1 MIIGIK
7 SISNQLEQV
16 FLEYGIKDKV
26 ELRYSNLNNVDIQCN
41 NLLRISKSTKD
52 LNILKEQIILR
63 LNENELVSRVEILPN
78 NFINI
83 SFSNIYLKTY
93 GLLEKKLLL
102 SNTKRNILIDYGGP
116 NIGKDLHVGHIR
128 TLNIGRSL
136 YNLNKIAGN
145 NVVSDIHFGDWGMP
159 VALIIAYAENK
170 DITIEELK
178 FNDFEEIYPKAS
190 TLSKENTEFYE
201 HAKSISKN
209 LNEKDEIYLSKWKK
223 IYNIVIP
230 EIKNL
235 LTQIGHE
242 FDFYLGESD
251 VVDNVKIVLD
261 KAIKDKKIKKD
272 DGAYIS
278 TEKTD
283 PPVLITKSDD
293 SYLYLTTDLG
303 TVHYRE
309 ENFDIDT
316 YIYVVD
322 QRQQKHF
329 EQLFSTCKHFGL
341 SNKNFK
347 HIGFGTI
354 NGLDGKPFKT
364 RDGEIYKLRTL
375 YDDIKVKLEEYNDN
389 LKGIDTLVNTVL
401 TFSDLLPNR
410 NQNYIFDVDKFT
422 DINGK
427 TGTYIQYAQVRAKK
441 LLENSKDSERSLD
454 IGNLNIDEKKL
465 LFLISKF
472 YYYFNLSLNSNEPHH
487 LAEYAYNVSQAF
499 NSFYSN
505 NPVFSE
511 EISKELRES
520 RLEIVYRYFNTIK
533 ISLECLGI
541 DLINEM

>member
-1 MIIGIK
+1 MINGTDELAD
-7 SISNQLEQV
+7 SLSHV
-16 FLEYGIKDKV
+16 FKQFNIDDDV
-26 ELRYSNLNNVDIQCN
+26 ELRYSNLEGVDVQCN
-41 NLLRISKSTKD
+41 NLLRLVKSDITDELK
-52 LNILKEQIILR
+52 NSILKSINSLEI
-63 LNENELVSRVEILPN
+63 VKDVEIVDN

-83 SFSNIYLKTY
+83 NFSNKYFEKFALFDKSF
-93 GLLEKKLLL
+93 LLED
-102 SNTKRNILIDYGGP
+102 SPVSILFDYGGP

-136 YNLNKIAGN
+136 YNINKIAGN
-145 NVVSDIHFGDWGMP
+145 RVVSDIHFGDWGMP
-159 VALIIAYAENK
+159 IALIIAYTEKNNL
-170 DITIEELK
+170 DIGELT
-178 FNDFEEIYPKAS
+178 FYDFEDIYPKAS
-190 TLSKENTEFYE
+190 NLSKDDISFYE
-201 HAKSISKN
+201 QSKNISKK
-209 LNEKDEIYLSKWKK
+209 LNERDDFYITKWKI
-223 IYNIVIP
+223 IYNLVIP
-230 EIKNL
+230 EIKKL
-235 LTQIGHE
+235 LEQVGHK
-242 FDFYLGESD
+242 FDYYLGESD
-251 VVDNVKIVLD
+251 VVENIEIVLD
-261 KAIKDKKIKKD
+261 QAKKDKKIVVD

-283 PPVLITKSDD
+283 PPVLITKSDG

-309 ENFDIDT
+309 KNFDIDT
-316 YIYVVD
+316 YVYVVD

-329 EQLFSTCKHFGL
+329 EQLFATCKHLGL
-341 SNKNFK
+341 SDKNFK

-375 YDDIKVKLEEYNDN
+375 YDDIEIKLKEYNDN
-389 LKGIDTLVNTVL
+389 LEGIDILVNTVL

-441 LLENSKDSERSLD
+441 LLENSKSSERLLD
-454 IGNLNIDEKKL
+454 TENLNIEEKKL

-487 LAEYAYNVSQAF
+487 LAEYSYDVSQAF

-511 EISKELRES
+511 EIPRELRAS
-520 RLEIVYRYFNTIK
+520 RLEIVYRYFKTIE
-533 ISLECLGI
+533 ITLECLGI

>member
-1 MIIGIK
+1 MINGTNELAD
-7 SISNQLEQV
+7 SLSNV
-16 FLEYGIKDKV
+16 FAQFNITDEI
-26 ELRYSNLNNVDIQCN
+26 ELRYSNLKGIDVQCN
-41 NLLRISKSTKD
+41 NLLRLVKSDITDDLKD
-52 LNILKEQIILR
+52 SILKSINSLEI
-63 LNENELVSRVEILPN
+63 VKDVEILDN

-83 SFSNIYLKTY
+83 NFSNKYFEEFALFDKSF
-93 GLLEKKLLL
+93 LLED
-102 SNTKRNILIDYGGP
+102 SPVSILFDYGGP

-136 YNLNKIAGN
+136 YNINKIAGN
-145 NVVSDIHFGDWGMP
+145 RVVSDIHFGDWGMP
-159 VALIIAYAENK
+159 IALIIAYTEKNNL
-170 DITIEELK
+170 DIGELT
-178 FNDFEEIYPKAS
+178 FSDFEDIYPKAS
-190 TLSKENTEFYE
+190 SLSKDDVNFYE
-201 HAKSISKN
+201 QSKNISKK
-209 LNEKDEIYLSKWKK
+209 LNERDDFYITKWKI
-223 IYNIVIP
+223 IYNLVIP
-230 EIKNL
+230 EIKKL
-235 LTQIGHE
+235 LEQVGHK
-242 FDFYLGESD
+242 FDYYLGESD
-251 VVDNVKIVLD
+251 VVENIEIVLD
-261 KAIKDKKIKKD
+261 QAKKDKKIVVD

-283 PPVLITKSDD
+283 PPVLITKSDG

-316 YIYVVD
+316 YVYVVD

-329 EQLFSTCKHFGL
+329 EQLFATCKHLGL
-341 SNKNFK
+341 SDKNFK

-375 YDDIKVKLEEYNDN
+375 YDDIEIKLKEYNDN
-389 LKGIDTLVNTVL
+389 LEGIDILVNTVL

-441 LLENSKDSERSLD
+441 LLENSKSSERSLD
-454 IGNLNIDEKKL
+454 TENLNIDEKKL

-487 LAEYAYNVSQAF
+487 LAEYAYDVSQAF

-505 NPVFSE
+505 NPVLSE
-511 EISKELRES
+511 EIPRELRAS
-520 RLEIVYRYFNTIK
+520 RLEIVYRYFKTIE
-533 ISLECLGI
+533 ISLDCLGI

>member
-1 MIIGIK
+1 MINGTSEIAK
-7 SISNQLEQV
+7 TLSTV
-16 FLEYGIKDKV
+16 FKKFNINDDV
-26 ELRYSNLNNVDIQCN
+26 ELRYSNLDNVDIQCN
-41 NLLRISKSTKD
+41 NLLRLEKFELTEEFRNTISQSINSLD
-52 LNILKEQIILR
+52 LVKKI
-63 LNENELVSRVEILPN
+63 EIAEN

-83 SFSNIYLKTY
+83 NFSNHY
-93 GLLEKKLLL
+93 LEKFAIIDKSLLAKD
-102 SNTKRNILIDYGGP
+102 SKISILFDYGGP

-136 YNLNKIAGN
+136 YQINKVAGN
-145 NVVSDIHFGDWGMP
+145 KVVSDIHFGDWGMP
-159 VALIIAYAENK
+159 IALIIAYTEKNNLN
-170 DITIEELK
+170 INELT
-178 FNDFEEIYPKAS
+178 FYDFEDIYPKAS
-190 TLSKENTEFYE
+190 SLSKEDDNFYE
-201 HAKSISKN
+201 KSKNISKK
-209 LNEKDEIYLSKWKK
+209 LNEKDEFYITKWKI
-223 IYNIVIP
+223 IYNLVIP
-230 EIKNL
+230 EIKKL
-235 LTQIGHE
+235 LEQIGHK
-242 FDFYLGESD
+242 FDYYLGESD
-251 VVDNVKIVLD
+251 VVENIEIVLD
-261 KAIKDKKIKKD
+261 QAKKDKKIVVD
-272 DGAYIS
+272 DSAYIS

-283 PPVLITKSDD
+283 PPILITKSDG

-316 YIYVVD
+316 YVYVVD

-341 SNKNFK
+341 SDKNFK

-375 YDDIKVKLEEYNDN
+375 YNDIKIKLEKYNDS
-389 LKGIDTLVNTVL
+389 LEGIDILVNTVL

-441 LLENSKDSERSLD
+441 LLENSKSSERSLD
-454 IGNLNIDEKKL
+454 TENLNIDEKKL

-472 YYYFNLSLNSNEPHH
+472 YYYFNLSLSSNEPHH

-505 NPVFSE
+505 NPIFSE
-511 EISKELRES
+511 EISKELRAS
-520 RLEIVYRYFNTIK
+520 RLEIVYRYFKTIE

>member
-1 MIIGIK
+1 MINGANEIAEAI
-7 SISNQLEQV
+7 SIV
-16 FLEYGIKDKV
+16 FKQYNVPDAV
-26 ELRYSNLNNVDIQCN
+26 ELRYSNLDNVDIQCN
-41 NLLRISKSTKD
+41 NLLRIEKTYLSDDFKKDILNALEKLKSIK
-52 LNILKEQIILR
+52 N
-63 LNENELVSRVEILPN
+63 VEILDN

-83 SFSNIYLKTY
+83 NFSNQYLEEFALINKDVIKV
-93 GLLEKKLLL
+93 GSDK
-102 SNTKRNILIDYGGP
+102 SILFDYGGP

-136 YNLNKIAGN
+136 YNINKIAGN
-145 NVVSDIHFGDWGMP
+145 RVVSDIHFGDWGMP
-159 VALIIAYAENK
+159 IALIVAYTEKNNL
-170 DITIEELK
+170 DIGELT
-178 FNDFEEIYPKAS
+178 FSDFEDIYPKAS
-190 TLSKENTEFYE
+190 SLSKDDVNFYE
-201 HAKSISKN
+201 QSKNISKK
-209 LNEKDEIYLSKWKK
+209 LNEQDDFYITKWKI
-223 IYNIVIP
+223 IYNLVIP
-230 EIKNL
+230 EIKKL
-235 LTQIGHE
+235 LEQVGHK
-242 FDFYLGESD
+242 FDYYLGESD
-251 VVDNVKIVLD
+251 VVENIEIVLD
-261 KAIKDKKIKKD
+261 QAKKDKKIIVD

-283 PPVLITKSDD
+283 PPVLITKSDG

-309 ENFDIDT
+309 ENFDIDS

-341 SNKNFK
+341 SDKNFK

-375 YDDIKVKLEEYNDN
+375 YDDIKIKLKEYNDN
-389 LKGIDTLVNTVL
+389 LEGIDILVNTVL

-422 DINGK
+422 DVNGK

-441 LLENSKDSERSLD
+441 LLENSKSSERSLD
-454 IGNLNIDEKKL
+454 TENLNIDEKKL

-487 LAEYAYNVSQAF
+487 LAEYAYDVSQAF

-511 EISKELRES
+511 EIPRELRAS
-520 RLEIVYRYFNTIK
+520 RLEIVYRYFKTIE
-533 ISLECLGI
+533 ITLECLGI

>member
-1 MIIGIK
+1 MINGTDELAD
-7 SISNQLEQV
+7 SLSHV
-16 FLEYGIKDKV
+16 FKQFNIDDDV
-26 ELRYSNLNNVDIQCN
+26 ELRYSNLKGVDVQCN
-41 NLLRISKSTKD
+41 NLLRLGKSDITDELKD
-52 LNILKEQIILR
+52 SILKSINSLEI
-63 LNENELVSRVEILPN
+63 VKDVEILDN

-83 SFSNIYLKTY
+83 NFSNKYFEKFALFDKSL
-93 GLLEKKLLL
+93 LLED
-102 SNTKRNILIDYGGP
+102 SPVSILFDYGGP

-136 YNLNKIAGN
+136 YNINKIAGN
-145 NVVSDIHFGDWGMP
+145 KVVSDIHFGDWGMP
-159 VALIIAYAENK
+159 IALIIAYTEKNNL
-170 DITIEELK
+170 DIGELT
-178 FNDFEEIYPKAS
+178 FSDFEDIYPKAS
-190 TLSKENTEFYE
+190 NLSKDDISFYE
-201 HAKSISKN
+201 QSKNISKK
-209 LNEKDEIYLSKWKK
+209 LNEQDDFYITKWKI
-223 IYNIVIP
+223 IYKLVIP
-230 EIKNL
+230 EIKKL
-235 LTQIGHE
+235 LEQVGHK
-242 FDFYLGESD
+242 FDHYLGESD
-251 VVDNVKIVLD
+251 VVKNIEIVLD
-261 KAIKDKKIKKD
+261 QAKKDKKIVVD

-283 PPVLITKSDD
+283 PPVLITKSDG

-309 ENFDIDT
+309 ENFDIDS

-329 EQLFSTCKHFGL
+329 EQLFATCKHLGL
-341 SNKNFK
+341 SDRNFK

-375 YDDIKVKLEEYNDN
+375 YDDIKIKLKEYNDN
-389 LKGIDTLVNTVL
+389 LEGIDILVNTVL

-441 LLENSKDSERSLD
+441 LLENSKSSERSLD
-454 IGNLNIDEKKL
+454 TENLNIDEKKL

-487 LAEYAYNVSQAF
+487 LAEYAYDVSQAF

-511 EISKELRES
+511 EIPRELRAS
-520 RLEIVYRYFNTIK
+520 RLEIVYRYFKTIE

>member
-1 MIIGIK
+1 MINGANEIADAI
-7 SISNQLEQV
+7 SIV
-16 FLEYGIKDKV
+16 FKQYNVLDDV
-26 ELRYSNLNNVDIQCN
+26 ELRYSNLDNVDIQCN
-41 NLLRISKSTKD
+41 NLLRIEKKYLSDDFKKDILNALKKLKSIK
-52 LNILKEQIILR
+52 N
-63 LNENELVSRVEILPN
+63 VEILDN

-83 SFSNIYLKTY
+83 NFSNQYLEEFALINKDVI
-93 GLLEKKLLL
+93 KLG
-102 SNTKRNILIDYGGP
+102 SDKSILFDYGGP

-136 YNLNKIAGN
+136 YNINKIAGN
-145 NVVSDIHFGDWGMP
+145 KVVSDIHFGDWGMP
-159 VALIIAYAENK
+159 IALIIAYTEKNNL
-170 DITIEELK
+170 DIGELT
-178 FNDFEEIYPKAS
+178 FSDFEDIYPKAS
-190 TLSKENTEFYE
+190 SLSKDDVNFYE
-201 HAKSISKN
+201 QSKNISKK
-209 LNEKDEIYLSKWKK
+209 LNEQDDFYITKWKI
-223 IYNIVIP
+223 IYNLVIP
-230 EIKNL
+230 EIKKL
-235 LTQIGHE
+235 LEQVGHK
-242 FDFYLGESD
+242 FDYYLGESD
-251 VVDNVKIVLD
+251 VVKNIEIVLD
-261 KAIKDKKIKKD
+261 QAKKDKKIVVD

-283 PPVLITKSDD
+283 PPVLITKSDG

-309 ENFDIDT
+309 ENFDIDS

-329 EQLFSTCKHFGL
+329 EQLFATCKHLGL
-341 SNKNFK
+341 SDRNFK

-375 YDDIKVKLEEYNDN
+375 YDDIKIKLKEYNDN
-389 LKGIDTLVNTVL
+389 LEGIDILVNTVL

-441 LLENSKDSERSLD
+441 LLENSKSSERSLD
-454 IGNLNIDEKKL
+454 TENLNIDEKKL

-487 LAEYAYNVSQAF
+487 LAEYAYDVSQAF

-511 EISKELRES
+511 EIPRELRAS
-520 RLEIVYRYFNTIK
+520 RLEIVYRYFKTIE
-533 ISLECLGI
+533 ILLYCLGI

>member
-1 MIIGIK
+1 MINGANEIADAI
-7 SISNQLEQV
+7 SIV
-16 FLEYGIKDKV
+16 FKQYNVLDDV
-26 ELRYSNLNNVDIQCN
+26 ELRYSNLDNVDIQCN
-41 NLLRISKSTKD
+41 NLLRIEKKYLSDDFKKDILNALKKLKSIK
-52 LNILKEQIILR
+52 N
-63 LNENELVSRVEILPN
+63 VEILDN

-83 SFSNIYLKTY
+83 NFSNQYLEEFALINKDVI
-93 GLLEKKLLL
+93 KLG
-102 SNTKRNILIDYGGP
+102 SDKSILFDYGGP

-136 YNLNKIAGN
+136 YNINKIAGN
-145 NVVSDIHFGDWGMP
+145 KVVSDIHFGDWGMP
-159 VALIIAYAENK
+159 IALIIAYTEKNNL
-170 DITIEELK
+170 DIGELT
-178 FNDFEEIYPKAS
+178 FYDFEDIYPKAS
-190 TLSKENTEFYE
+190 NLSKDDISFYE
-201 HAKSISKN
+201 QSKNISKK
-209 LNEKDEIYLSKWKK
+209 LNERDDFYITKWKI
-223 IYNIVIP
+223 IYNLVIP
-230 EIKNL
+230 EIKKL
-235 LTQIGHE
+235 LEQVGHK
-242 FDFYLGESD
+242 FDYYLGESD
-251 VVDNVKIVLD
+251 VVKNIEIVLD
-261 KAIKDKKIKKD
+261 QAKKDKKIVVD

-283 PPVLITKSDD
+283 PPVLITKSDG

-309 ENFDIDT
+309 ENFDIDS

-329 EQLFSTCKHFGL
+329 EQLFATCKHFGL
-341 SNKNFK
+341 SDKNFK

-389 LKGIDTLVNTVL
+389 LEGIDTLVNTVL

-422 DINGK
+422 DVNGK

-441 LLENSKDSERSLD
+441 LLENSKSSERSLD
-454 IGNLNIDEKKL
+454 TENLNIDEKKL

-487 LAEYAYNVSQAF
+487 LAEYAYDVSQAF

-511 EISKELRES
+511 EIPRELRAS
-520 RLEIVYRYFNTIK
+520 RLEIVYRYFKTIE
-533 ISLECLGI
+533 ILLYCLGI

>member
-1 MIIGIK
+1 MINGANEIADAI
-7 SISNQLEQV
+7 SIV
-16 FLEYGIKDKV
+16 FKQYNVLDDV
-26 ELRYSNLNNVDIQCN
+26 ELRYSNLDNVDIQCN
-41 NLLRISKSTKD
+41 NLLRIEKKYLSDDFKKDILNALKKLKSIK
-52 LNILKEQIILR
+52 N
-63 LNENELVSRVEILPN
+63 VEILDN

-83 SFSNIYLKTY
+83 NFSNQYLEEFALINKDVI
-93 GLLEKKLLL
+93 KLG
-102 SNTKRNILIDYGGP
+102 SDKSILFDYGGP

-136 YNLNKIAGN
+136 YNINKIAGN
-145 NVVSDIHFGDWGMP
+145 RVVSDIHFGDWGMP
-159 VALIIAYAENK
+159 IALIIAYTEKNNL
-170 DITIEELK
+170 DIGELT
-178 FNDFEEIYPKAS
+178 FYDFEDIYPKAS
-190 TLSKENTEFYE
+190 NLSKDDISFYE
-201 HAKSISKN
+201 QSKNISKK
-209 LNEKDEIYLSKWKK
+209 LNERDAFYITKWKI
-223 IYNIVIP
+223 IYNLVIP
-230 EIKNL
+230 EIKKL
-235 LTQIGHE
+235 LEQVGHK
-242 FDFYLGESD
+242 FDYYLGESD
-251 VVDNVKIVLD
+251 VVKNIEIVLD
-261 KAIKDKKIKKD
+261 QAKKDKKIVVD

-283 PPVLITKSDD
+283 PPVLITKSDG

-309 ENFDIDT
+309 ENFDIDS

-329 EQLFSTCKHFGL
+329 EQLFATCKHLGL
-341 SNKNFK
+341 SDRNFK

-375 YDDIKVKLEEYNDN
+375 YDDIKIKLKEYNDN
-389 LKGIDTLVNTVL
+389 LEGIDILVNTVL

-441 LLENSKDSERSLD
+441 LLENSKSSERSLD
-454 IGNLNIDEKKL
+454 TENLNIDEKKL

-487 LAEYAYNVSQAF
+487 LAEYAFDVSQAF

-511 EISKELRES
+511 EIPRELRAS
-520 RLEIVYRYFNTIK
+520 RLEIVYRYFKTIE
-533 ISLECLGI
+533 ITLECLGI

>member
-1 MIIGIK
+1 MINGANEIADAI
-7 SISNQLEQV
+7 SIV
-16 FLEYGIKDKV
+16 FKQYNVLDDV
-26 ELRYSNLNNVDIQCN
+26 ELRYSNLDNVDIQCN
-41 NLLRISKSTKD
+41 NLLRIEKKYLSDDFKKDILNALKKLKSIK
-52 LNILKEQIILR
+52 N
-63 LNENELVSRVEILPN
+63 VEILDN

-83 SFSNIYLKTY
+83 NFSNQYLEEFALINKDVI
-93 GLLEKKLLL
+93 KLG
-102 SNTKRNILIDYGGP
+102 SDKSILFDYGGP

-136 YNLNKIAGN
+136 YNINKIAGN
-145 NVVSDIHFGDWGMP
+145 RVVSDIHFGDWGMP
-159 VALIIAYAENK
+159 IALIVAYTEKNNL
-170 DITIEELK
+170 DIGELT
-178 FNDFEEIYPKAS
+178 FSDFEDIYPKAS
-190 TLSKENTEFYE
+190 SLSKDDVNFYE
-201 HAKSISKN
+201 QSKNISKK
-209 LNEKDEIYLSKWKK
+209 LNEQDDFYITKWKI
-223 IYNIVIP
+223 IYNLVIP
-230 EIKNL
+230 EIKKL
-235 LTQIGHE
+235 LEQVGHK
-242 FDFYLGESD
+242 FDYYLGESD
-251 VVDNVKIVLD
+251 VVENIEIVLD
-261 KAIKDKKIKKD
+261 QAKKDKKIIVD

-283 PPVLITKSDD
+283 PPVLITKSDG

-309 ENFDIDT
+309 ENFDIDS

-329 EQLFSTCKHFGL
+329 EQLFTTCKHFGL
-341 SNKNFK
+341 SDKNFK

-375 YDDIKVKLEEYNDN
+375 YDDIKIKLEEYNDS
-389 LKGIDTLVNTVL
+389 LEGIDILVNTVL

-441 LLENSKDSERSLD
+441 LLENSKSSERSLD
-454 IGNLNIDEKKL
+454 TENLNIDEKKL

-487 LAEYAYNVSQAF
+487 LAEYAYDVSQAF

-511 EISKELRES
+511 EIPRELRAS
-520 RLEIVYRYFNTIK
+520 RLEIVYRYFKTIE
-533 ISLECLGI
+533 ITLECLGI

>member
-1 MIIGIK
+1 MKKKYLSDDFKKDILNALKKLK
-7 SISNQLEQV
+7 SIKN
-16 FLEYGIKDKV
+16 
-26 ELRYSNLNNVDIQCN
+26 
-41 NLLRISKSTKD
+41 
-52 LNILKEQIILR
+52 
-63 LNENELVSRVEILPN
+63 VEILDN

-83 SFSNIYLKTY
+83 NFSNQYLEEFALINKDVI
-93 GLLEKKLLL
+93 KLG
-102 SNTKRNILIDYGGP
+102 SDKSILFDYGGP

-136 YNLNKIAGN
+136 YNINKIAGN
-145 NVVSDIHFGDWGMP
+145 KVVSDIHFGDWGIP
-159 VALIIAYAENK
+159 IALIDTYTEKNNL
-170 DITIEELK
+170 DIGELT
-178 FNDFEEIYPKAS
+178 FSDFEDIYPKAS
-190 TLSKENTEFYE
+190 SLSKDDVNFYE
-201 HAKSISKN
+201 QSKNISKK
-209 LNEKDEIYLSKWKK
+209 LNEQDDFYITKWKI
-223 IYNIVIP
+223 IYNLVIP
-230 EIKNL
+230 EIKKL
-235 LTQIGHE
+235 LEQVGHK
-242 FDFYLGESD
+242 FDYYLGESD
-251 VVDNVKIVLD
+251 VVKNIEIVLD
-261 KAIKDKKIKKD
+261 QAKKDKKIVVD

-283 PPVLITKSDD
+283 PPVLITKSDG

-309 ENFDIDT
+309 ENFDIDS

-329 EQLFSTCKHFGL
+329 EQLFATCKHLGL
-341 SNKNFK
+341 SDRNFK

-375 YDDIKVKLEEYNDN
+375 YDDIKIKLKEYNDN
-389 LKGIDTLVNTVL
+389 LEGIDILVNTVL

-441 LLENSKDSERSLD
+441 LLENSKSSERSLD
-454 IGNLNIDEKKL
+454 TENLNIDEKKL

-487 LAEYAYNVSQAF
+487 LAEYAYDVSQAF

-511 EISKELRES
+511 EIPRELRAS
-520 RLEIVYRYFNTIK
+520 RLEEIVYK
-533 ISLECLGI
+533 IFQ
-541 DLINEM
+541 DY

>member
-1 MIIGIK
+1 MINGTNELAD
-7 SISNQLEQV
+7 SLSNV
-16 FLEYGIKDKV
+16 FAQFNITDEI
-26 ELRYSNLNNVDIQCN
+26 ELRYSNLKGIDVQCN
-41 NLLRISKSTKD
+41 NLLRLVKSDITDDLKD
-52 LNILKEQIILR
+52 SILKSINSLEI
-63 LNENELVSRVEILPN
+63 VKDVEILDN

-83 SFSNIYLKTY
+83 NFSNKYFEEFALFDKSF
-93 GLLEKKLLL
+93 LLED
-102 SNTKRNILIDYGGP
+102 SPVSILFDYGGP

-136 YNLNKIAGN
+136 YNINKIAGN
-145 NVVSDIHFGDWGMP
+145 RVVSDIHFGDWGMP
-159 VALIIAYAENK
+159 IALIIAYTEKNNL
-170 DITIEELK
+170 DIGELT
-178 FNDFEEIYPKAS
+178 FSDFEDIYPKAS
-190 TLSKENTEFYE
+190 NLSKDDISFYE
-201 HAKSISKN
+201 QSKNISKK
-209 LNEKDEIYLSKWKK
+209 LNEQDDFYITKWKI
-223 IYNIVIP
+223 IYNLVIP
-230 EIKNL
+230 EIKKL
-235 LTQIGHE
+235 LEQVGHK
-242 FDFYLGESD
+242 FDYYLGESD
-251 VVDNVKIVLD
+251 VVENIEIVLD
-261 KAIKDKKIKKD
+261 QAKKDKKIIID

-283 PPVLITKSDD
+283 PPVLITKSDG

-316 YIYVVD
+316 YVYVVD

-341 SNKNFK
+341 SDKNFK

-375 YDDIKVKLEEYNDN
+375 YDDIKIKLKEYNDN
-389 LKGIDTLVNTVL
+389 LEGIDILVNTVL

-441 LLENSKDSERSLD
+441 LLENSKSSERSLD
-454 IGNLNIDEKKL
+454 TENLNIDEKKL

-487 LAEYAYNVSQAF
+487 LAEYAYDVSQAF

-505 NPVFSE
+505 NPVLSE
-511 EISKELRES
+511 EIPRELRAS
-520 RLEIVYRYFNTIK
+520 RLEIVYRYFKTIE
-533 ISLECLGI
+533 ISLDCLGI

>member
-1 MIIGIK
+1 MINGANEIADAI
-7 SISNQLEQV
+7 SIV
-16 FLEYGIKDKV
+16 FKQYNVLDDV
-26 ELRYSNLNNVDIQCN
+26 ELRYSNLDNVDIQCN
-41 NLLRISKSTKD
+41 NLLRIGKKYLSDDFKKDILNALKKLKSVK
-52 LNILKEQIILR
+52 N
-63 LNENELVSRVEILPN
+63 VEILDN

-83 SFSNIYLKTY
+83 NFSNQYLEEFALINKDVI
-93 GLLEKKLLL
+93 KVDSDK
-102 SNTKRNILIDYGGP
+102 SILFDYGGP

-136 YNLNKIAGN
+136 YNINKIAGN
-145 NVVSDIHFGDWGMP
+145 RVVSDIHFGDWGMP
-159 VALIIAYAENK
+159 IALIVAYTEKNNL
-170 DITIEELK
+170 DIGELT
-178 FNDFEEIYPKAS
+178 FSDFEDIYPKAS
-190 TLSKENTEFYE
+190 SLSKDDVNFYE
-201 HAKSISKN
+201 QSKNISKK
-209 LNEKDEIYLSKWKK
+209 LNEQDDFYITKWKI
-223 IYNIVIP
+223 IYNLVIP
-230 EIKNL
+230 EIKKL
-235 LTQIGHE
+235 LEQVGHK
-242 FDFYLGESD
+242 FDYYLGESD
-251 VVDNVKIVLD
+251 VVENIEIVLD
-261 KAIKDKKIKKD
+261 QAKKDKKIIVD

-283 PPVLITKSDD
+283 PPVLITKSDG

-309 ENFDIDT
+309 KNFDIDT
-316 YIYVVD
+316 YVYVVD

-329 EQLFSTCKHFGL
+329 EQLFATCKHFGL
-341 SNKNFK
+341 SDKNFK

-375 YDDIKVKLEEYNDN
+375 YDDIKIKLKEYNDN
-389 LKGIDTLVNTVL
+389 LEGIDILVNTVL

-441 LLENSKDSERSLD
+441 LLENSKSSERSLD
-454 IGNLNIDEKKL
+454 TENLNIDEKKL

-487 LAEYAYNVSQAF
+487 LAEYAYDVSQAF

-505 NPVFSE
+505 NPIFSQ
-511 EISKELRES
+511 EIPKELRAS
-520 RLEIVYRYFNTIK
+520 RLEIVYRYFKTIE
-533 ISLECLGI
+533 ISLDCLGI

>member
-1 MIIGIK
+1 MINGTDELAD
-7 SISNQLEQV
+7 SLSHV
-16 FLEYGIKDKV
+16 FKQFNIDDDV
-26 ELRYSNLNNVDIQCN
+26 ELRYSNLEGVDVQCN
-41 NLLRISKSTKD
+41 NLLRLGKSDITDELKD
-52 LNILKEQIILR
+52 SILKSINSLEI
-63 LNENELVSRVEILPN
+63 VKDVEILDN

-83 SFSNIYLKTY
+83 NFSNKYFEKFALFDKSF
-93 GLLEKKLLL
+93 LLED
-102 SNTKRNILIDYGGP
+102 SPVSILFDYGGP

-136 YNLNKIAGN
+136 YNINKIAGN
-145 NVVSDIHFGDWGMP
+145 RVVSDIHFGDWGMP
-159 VALIIAYAENK
+159 IALIIAYTEKNNL
-170 DITIEELK
+170 DIGALT
-178 FNDFEEIYPKAS
+178 FYDFEDIYPKAS
-190 TLSKENTEFYE
+190 TLSKDDISFYE
-201 HAKSISKN
+201 QSKNISKK
-209 LNEKDEIYLSKWKK
+209 LNERDDFYITKWKI
-223 IYNIVIP
+223 IYNLVIP
-230 EIKNL
+230 EIKKL
-235 LTQIGHE
+235 LEQVGHK
-242 FDFYLGESD
+242 FDYYLGESD
-251 VVDNVKIVLD
+251 VVENIEVVLD
-261 KAIKDKKIKKD
+261 QAKKDKKIVVD

-283 PPVLITKSDD
+283 PPVLITKSDG

-309 ENFDIDT
+309 KNFDIDT
-316 YIYVVD
+316 YVYVVD

-329 EQLFSTCKHFGL
+329 EQLFATCKHLGL
-341 SNKNFK
+341 SDKNFK

-375 YDDIKVKLEEYNDN
+375 YDDIEIKLKEYNDN
-389 LKGIDTLVNTVL
+389 LEGIDILVNTVL

-441 LLENSKDSERSLD
+441 LLENSKSSERSLD
-454 IGNLNIDEKKL
+454 TENLNIDEKKL

-472 YYYFNLSLNSNEPHH
+472 YYYFNLSLDSNEPHH
-487 LAEYAYNVSQAF
+487 LAEYAFDVSQAF

-511 EISKELRES
+511 EIPRELRAS
-520 RLEIVYRYFNTIK
+520 RLEIVYRYFKTIE
-533 ISLECLGI
+533 ITLECLGI

>member
-1 MIIGIK
+1 MINGANEIADAI
-7 SISNQLEQV
+7 SIV
-16 FLEYGIKDKV
+16 FKQYNVLDDV
-26 ELRYSNLNNVDIQCN
+26 ELRYSNLDNVDIQCN
-41 NLLRISKSTKD
+41 NLLRIEKKYLSDDFKKDILNALKKLKSIK
-52 LNILKEQIILR
+52 N
-63 LNENELVSRVEILPN
+63 VEILDN

-83 SFSNIYLKTY
+83 NFSNQYLEEFALINKDVI
-93 GLLEKKLLL
+93 KLG
-102 SNTKRNILIDYGGP
+102 SDKSILFDYGGP

-136 YNLNKIAGN
+136 YNINKIAGN
-145 NVVSDIHFGDWGMP
+145 KVVSDIHFGDWGMP
-159 VALIIAYAENK
+159 IALIIAYTEKNNL
-170 DITIEELK
+170 DIGELT
-178 FNDFEEIYPKAS
+178 FSDFEDIYPKAS
-190 TLSKENTEFYE
+190 SLSKDDVNFYE
-201 HAKSISKN
+201 QSKNISKK
-209 LNEKDEIYLSKWKK
+209 LNEQDDFYITKWKI
-223 IYNIVIP
+223 IYNLVIP
-230 EIKNL
+230 EIKKL
-235 LTQIGHE
+235 LEQVGHK
-242 FDFYLGESD
+242 FDYYLGESD
-251 VVDNVKIVLD
+251 VVKNIEIVLD
-261 KAIKDKKIKKD
+261 QAKKDKKIVVD

-283 PPVLITKSDD
+283 PPVLITKSDG

-309 ENFDIDT
+309 ENFDIDS

-329 EQLFSTCKHFGL
+329 EQLFATCKHLGL
-341 SNKNFK
+341 SDRNFK

-375 YDDIKVKLEEYNDN
+375 YDDIKIKLKEYNDN
-389 LKGIDTLVNTVL
+389 LEGIDILVNTVL

-441 LLENSKDSERSLD
+441 LLENSKSSERSLD
-454 IGNLNIDEKKL
+454 TENLNIDEKKL

-487 LAEYAYNVSQAF
+487 LAEYSYDVSQAF

-511 EISKELRES
+511 EIPRELRAS
-520 RLEIVYRYFNTIK
+520 RLEIVYRYFKTIE
-533 ISLECLGI
+533 ILLYCLGI

>member
-1 MIIGIK
+1 MINGTDELAD
-7 SISNQLEQV
+7 SLSHV
-16 FLEYGIKDKV
+16 FKQFNIDDDV
-26 ELRYSNLNNVDIQCN
+26 ELRYSNLKGVDVQCN
-41 NLLRISKSTKD
+41 NLLRLGKSDITDELKD
-52 LNILKEQIILR
+52 SILKSIISL
-63 LNENELVSRVEILPN
+63 EIVKDVEILDN

-83 SFSNIYLKTY
+83 NFSNKYFEKFALFDKSF
-93 GLLEKKLLL
+93 LLED
-102 SNTKRNILIDYGGP
+102 SPVSILFDYGGP

-136 YNLNKIAGN
+136 YNINKIAGN
-145 NVVSDIHFGDWGMP
+145 RVVSDIHFGDWGMP
-159 VALIIAYAENK
+159 IALIVAYTEKNNL
-170 DITIEELK
+170 DIGELT
-178 FNDFEEIYPKAS
+178 FSDFEDIYPKAS
-190 TLSKENTEFYE
+190 SLSKDDVNFYE
-201 HAKSISKN
+201 QSKNISKK
-209 LNEKDEIYLSKWKK
+209 LNEQDDFYITKWKI
-223 IYNIVIP
+223 IYNLVIP
-230 EIKNL
+230 EIKKL
-235 LTQIGHE
+235 LEQVGHK
-242 FDFYLGESD
+242 FDYYLGESD
-251 VVDNVKIVLD
+251 VVENIEIVLD
-261 KAIKDKKIKKD
+261 QAKKDKKIIVD

-283 PPVLITKSDD
+283 PPVLITKSDG

-309 ENFDIDT
+309 ENFDIDS

-329 EQLFSTCKHFGL
+329 EHLFSTCKHCGL
-341 SNKNFK
+341 SDKNFK

-375 YDDIKVKLEEYNDN
+375 YDDIKIKLKEYNDN
-389 LKGIDTLVNTVL
+389 LEGIDILVNTVL

-422 DINGK
+422 DVNGK

-441 LLENSKDSERSLD
+441 LLENSKSSERSLD
-454 IGNLNIDEKKL
+454 TENLNIDEKKL

-487 LAEYAYNVSQAF
+487 LAEYAYDVSQAF

-511 EISKELRES
+511 EIPRELRAS
-520 RLEIVYRYFNTIK
+520 RLEIVYRYFKTIE
-533 ISLECLGI
+533 ITLECLGI

>member
-1 MIIGIK
+1 MINGTDELAD
-7 SISNQLEQV
+7 SLSHV
-16 FLEYGIKDKV
+16 FKQFNIADDV
-26 ELRYSNLNNVDIQCN
+26 ELRYSNLKGVDVQCN
-41 NLLRISKSTKD
+41 NLLRLGKSDITDELKD
-52 LNILKEQIILR
+52 SILKSIISL
-63 LNENELVSRVEILPN
+63 EIVKDVEILDN

-83 SFSNIYLKTY
+83 NFSNKYFEKFALFDKSF
-93 GLLEKKLLL
+93 LLED
-102 SNTKRNILIDYGGP
+102 SPVSILFDYGGP

-136 YNLNKIAGN
+136 YNINKIAGN
-145 NVVSDIHFGDWGMP
+145 RVVSDIHFGDWGMP
-159 VALIIAYAENK
+159 IALIIAYTEKNNL
-170 DITIEELK
+170 DIGALT
-178 FNDFEEIYPKAS
+178 FYDFEDIYPKAS
-190 TLSKENTEFYE
+190 TLSKDDISFYE
-201 HAKSISKN
+201 QSKNISKK
-209 LNEKDEIYLSKWKK
+209 LNERDDFYITKWKI
-223 IYNIVIP
+223 IYNLVIP
-230 EIKNL
+230 EIKKL
-235 LTQIGHE
+235 LEQVGHK
-242 FDFYLGESD
+242 FDYYLGESD
-251 VVDNVKIVLD
+251 VVENIEVVLD
-261 KAIKDKKIKKD
+261 QAKKDKKIVVD

-283 PPVLITKSDD
+283 PPVLITKSDG

-309 ENFDIDT
+309 KNFDIDT
-316 YIYVVD
+316 YVYVVD

-329 EQLFSTCKHFGL
+329 EQLFATCKHLGL
-341 SNKNFK
+341 SDKNFK

-375 YDDIKVKLEEYNDN
+375 YDDIEIKLKEYNDN
-389 LKGIDTLVNTVL
+389 LEGIDILVNTVL

-422 DINGK
+422 DVNGK

-441 LLENSKDSERSLD
+441 LLKNSKSSERSLD
-454 IGNLNIDEKKL
+454 TENLNIDEKKL

-472 YYYFNLSLNSNEPHH
+472 YYYFNLSLDSNEPHH
-487 LAEYAYNVSQAF
+487 LAEYAFDVSQAF

-511 EISKELRES
+511 EIPRELRAS
-520 RLEIVYRYFNTIK
+520 RLEIVYRYFKTIE
-533 ISLECLGI
+533 ILLYCLGI